1 MFKSV
6 NKVVWAFDAEWVP
19 DPEAGRRLFKLPE
32 EKTDA
37 EVIQKMWEEGG
48 ADEENPMPYLK
59 TTICRVI
66 SIAAVVRAVKENGEV
81 ALSLTALPHD
91 ATDPKQTSE
100 MEILSCFL
108 KAVGDKKPQLVG
120 FNSAKA
126 DLKILVQRAVAKG
139 IQAEKF
145 AKRPEKPWLG
155 DDYFDSRN
163 SEAHV
168 DLIEI
173 LGGYGSSNPS
183 LNETASVCGIPGKM
197 GVSGE
202 EVAPMWLEGRLAEIV
217 AYNECDALSTYLIWL
232 RMAYFGGFF
241 DQRQYSEEQ
250 AGVRNL
256 LSTEGTLPGKEHL
269 LEFLERW
276 EIWSPVETGK

>member
-1 MFKSV
+1 MFKTV
-6 NKVVWAFDAEWVP
+6 NKDVWAFDAEWVP
-19 DPEAGRRLFKLPE
+19 DPEAGRRLYQLQE
-32 EKTDA
+32 DTSDS
-37 EVIQKMWEEGG
+37 EVIRKMWEEGG

-66 SIAAVVRAVKENGEV
+66 SIAAVVRTEKENGDV

-91 ATDPKQTSE
+91 ITDPQQTTE
-100 MEILSCFL
+100 AAILSRFL
-108 KAVGDKKPQLVG
+108 NAVGEKKPQLVG

-126 DLKILVQRAVAKG
+126 DLKVLLQRAVANG
-139 IQAEKF
+139 IQAAKF
-145 AKRPEKPWLG
+145 AKRPNKPWEG
-155 DDYFDSRN
+155 YDYFDARN
-163 SEAHV
+163 SEGHV

-173 LGGYGSSNPS
+173 LGSYGKSNPS
-183 LNETASVCGIPGKM
+183 LNEMATVCGIPGKM

-202 EVAPMWLEGRLAEIV
+202 EVAPMWLEGRLTEIV

-232 RMAYFGGFF
+232 RVAYFGGFF
-241 DQRQYSEEQ
+241 DPQQYTEEQ
-250 AGVRNL
+250 ARVRNL

-276 EIWSPVETGK
+276 EMWSPVESA

>member
-1 MFKSV
+1 MFKTV
-6 NKVVWAFDAEWVP
+6 NKDVWAFDAEWVP
-19 DPEAGRRLFKLPE
+19 DPEAGRRLYQLQE
-32 EKTDA
+32 DTSDS
-37 EVIQKMWEEGG
+37 EVIRKMWEEGG

-66 SIAAVVRAVKENGEV
+66 SIAAVVRTEKENGDV
-81 ALSLTALPHD
+81 ALSLTALPHEI
-91 ATDPKQTSE
+91 ADPQQTTE
-100 MEILSCFL
+100 AAILSRFL
-108 KAVGDKKPQLVG
+108 NAVGEKKPQLVG

-126 DLKILVQRAVAKG
+126 DLKVLLQRAVANG
-139 IQAEKF
+139 IQAAKF
-145 AKRPEKPWLG
+145 AKRPNKPWEG
-155 DDYFDSRN
+155 YDYFDARN
-163 SEAHV
+163 SEGHV

-173 LGGYGSSNPS
+173 LGSYGKSNPS
-183 LNETASVCGIPGKM
+183 LNEMATVCGIPGKM

-202 EVAPMWLEGRLAEIV
+202 EVAPMWLEGRLTEIV

-241 DQRQYSEEQ
+241 DPQQYTEEQ
-250 AGVRNL
+250 ARVRNL

-276 EIWSPVETGK
+276 EMWSPVESA

>member
-1 MFKSV
+1 MFKTV
-6 NKVVWAFDAEWVP
+6 NKDVWAFDAEWVP
-19 DPEAGRRLFKLPE
+19 DPEAGRRLFQLAE
-32 EKTDA
+32 ETSDA

-59 TTICRVI
+59 TTICRVV
-66 SIAAVVRAVKENGEV
+66 SIAAVVRSVKENGEV

-91 ATDPKQTSE
+91 SADPKQVAE
-100 MEILSCFL
+100 AEILSRFL
-108 KAVGDKKPQLVG
+108 KAVGEIKPQLVG

-139 IQAEKF
+139 VQAAKY
-145 AKRPEKPWLG
+145 AKRPDKPWDG
-155 DDYFDSRN
+155 YDYFVSRN
-163 SEAHV
+163 NEGHV

-173 LGGYGSSNPS
+173 LGSYGKSNPS
-183 LNETASVCGIPGKM
+183 LNETATVCGIPGKM

-202 EVAPMWLEGRLAEIV
+202 EVAPMWLEGRLAKIV
-217 AYNECDALSTYLIWL
+217 AYNECDALTTYLIWL
-232 RMAYFGGFF
+232 RMAFFGGFF
-241 DQRQYSEEQ
+241 DQLQYAEEQ
-250 AGVRNL
+250 ARVRNL

-276 EIWSPVETGK
+276 EMWSPVEAG

>member
-19 DPEAGRRLFKLPE
+19 DPEAGRRLFQLAE
-32 EKTDA
+32 EITDA
-37 EVIQKMWEEGG
+37 EVIQKMWDEGR
-48 ADEENPMPYLK
+48 ADVENPMPYLK
-59 TTICRVI
+59 TTIYRVI

-100 MEILSCFL
+100 IEILSCFL

-139 IQAEKF
+139 VQAEKF

-250 AGVRNL
+250 EGVRKL

>member
-1 MFKSV
+1 
-6 NKVVWAFDAEWVP
+6 
-19 DPEAGRRLFKLPE
+19 
-32 EKTDA
+32 
-37 EVIQKMWEEGG
+37 
-48 ADEENPMPYLK
+48 MPYLK

-145 AKRPEKPWLG
+145 AKRPEKPLLG

-202 EVAPMWLEGRLAEIV
+202 EVAPMWLEGAVWLK
-217 AYNECDALSTYLIWL
+217 LSPTTSAMY
-232 RMAYFGGFF
+232 
-241 DQRQYSEEQ
+241 
-250 AGVRNL
+250 
-256 LSTEGTLPGKEHL
+256 
-269 LEFLERW
+269 
-276 EIWSPVETGK
+276 

>member
-1 MFKSV
+1 MFKTV
-6 NKVVWAFDAEWVP
+6 NKDVWAFDAEWVP
-19 DPEAGRRLFKLPE
+19 DPEAGRRLYQLQE
-32 EKTDA
+32 DTSDS
-37 EVIQKMWEEGG
+37 EVIRKMWEEGG

-66 SIAAVVRAVKENGEV
+66 SIAAVVRTEKENGDV
-81 ALSLTALPHD
+81 ALSLTALPHEI
-91 ATDPKQTSE
+91 ADPQQTTE
-100 MEILSCFL
+100 AAILSRFL
-108 KAVGDKKPQLVG
+108 NAVGEKKPQLVG

-126 DLKILVQRAVAKG
+126 DLKVLLQRAVANG
-139 IQAEKF
+139 IQAAKF
-145 AKRPEKPWLG
+145 AKRPNKPWEG
-155 DDYFDSRN
+155 YDYFDARN
-163 SEAHV
+163 SEGHV

-173 LGGYGSSNPS
+173 LGSYGKSNPS
-183 LNETASVCGIPGKM
+183 LNEMATVCGIPGKM
-197 GVSGE
+197 GISGE

-241 DQRQYSEEQ
+241 DLQQYTEEQ
-250 AGVRNL
+250 ARVRNL

-276 EIWSPVETGK
+276 EMWSPVESA

>member
-1 MFKSV
+1 MFKTV
-6 NKVVWAFDAEWVP
+6 NKDVWAFDAEWVP
-19 DPEAGRRLFKLPE
+19 DPEAGRRLYQLQE
-32 EKTDA
+32 DTSDS
-37 EVIQKMWEEGG
+37 EVIRKMWEEGG

-66 SIAAVVRAVKENGEV
+66 SIAAVVRTEKENGDV

-91 ATDPKQTSE
+91 ITDPQQTTE
-100 MEILSCFL
+100 AAILSRFL
-108 KAVGDKKPQLVG
+108 NAVGEKKPQLVG

-126 DLKILVQRAVAKG
+126 DLKVLLQRAVANG
-139 IQAEKF
+139 IQAAKF
-145 AKRPEKPWLG
+145 AKRPNKPWEG
-155 DDYFDSRN
+155 YDYFDARN
-163 SEAHV
+163 SEGHV

-173 LGGYGSSNPS
+173 LGSYGKSNPS
-183 LNETASVCGIPGKM
+183 LNEMATVCGIPGKM
-197 GVSGE
+197 GISGE

-241 DQRQYSEEQ
+241 DPQQYTEEQ
-250 AGVRNL
+250 ARVRNL

-276 EIWSPVETGK
+276 EMWSPVESA

>member
-1 MFKSV
+1 MFKTV
-6 NKVVWAFDAEWVP
+6 NKDVWAFDAEWVP
-19 DPEAGRRLFKLPE
+19 DPEAGRRLYQLQE
-32 EKTDA
+32 DTSDS
-37 EVIQKMWEEGG
+37 EVIRKMWEEGG

-66 SIAAVVRAVKENGEV
+66 SIAAVVRTEKENGDV

-91 ATDPKQTSE
+91 ITDPQQTTE
-100 MEILSCFL
+100 AAILSRFL
-108 KAVGDKKPQLVG
+108 NAVGEKKPQLVG

-126 DLKILVQRAVAKG
+126 DLKVLLQRAVANG
-139 IQAEKF
+139 IQAAKF
-145 AKRPEKPWLG
+145 AKRPNKPWEG
-155 DDYFDSRN
+155 YDYFDARN
-163 SEAHV
+163 SEGHV

-173 LGGYGSSNPS
+173 LGSYGKSNPS
-183 LNETASVCGIPGKM
+183 LNEMATVCGIPGKM
-197 GVSGE
+197 GISGE

-232 RMAYFGGFF
+232 RVAYFGGFF
-241 DQRQYSEEQ
+241 DPQQYTEEQ
-250 AGVRNL
+250 ARVRNL

-276 EIWSPVETGK
+276 GMWSQLNS

>member
-1 MFKSV
+1 MFKTV
-6 NKVVWAFDAEWVP
+6 NKDVWAFDAEWVP
-19 DPEAGRRLFKLPE
+19 DPEAGKRIFQLPE
-32 EKTDA
+32 ETTDA
-37 EVIQKMWEEGG
+37 EVIRKMWKEGG

-66 SIAAVVRAVKENGEV
+66 SIAAVVRTVKESGEI

-91 ATDPKQTSE
+91 AADPKQTTE
-100 MEILSCFL
+100 YEILSRFL
-108 KAVGDKKPQLVG
+108 KAVGQKRPQLVG

-126 DLKILVQRAVAKG
+126 DLKILLQRAVAKG
-139 IQAEKF
+139 VQAAKF

-155 DDYFDSRN
+155 YDYFDARN
-163 SEAHV
+163 SEGHI

-173 LGGYGSSNPS
+173 LGSYGKSNPS
-183 LNETASVCGIPGKM
+183 LNEMATVCGIPGKL

-232 RMAYFGGFF
+232 RMAFFGGFF
-241 DQRQYSEEQ
+241 DRRQYAEEQ
-250 AGVRNL
+250 ERVRKL
-256 LSTEGTLPGKEHL
+256 LSAEGTLPGKEHL

-276 EIWSPVETGK
+276 EMWSPVEVG

>member
-6 NKVVWAFDAEWVP
+6 NKDVWAFDAEWVP
-19 DPEAGRRLFKLPE
+19 DPEAGRRLYQLQE
-32 EKTDA
+32 DTSDS
-37 EVIQKMWEEGG
+37 EVIRKMWEEGG

-66 SIAAVVRAVKENGEV
+66 SIAAVVRTEKENGDV
-81 ALSLTALPHD
+81 ALSLTALPHEI
-91 ATDPKQTSE
+91 ADPQQTTE
-100 MEILSCFL
+100 AAILSRFL
-108 KAVGDKKPQLVG
+108 NAVGEKKPQLVG

-126 DLKILVQRAVAKG
+126 DLKVLLQRAVANG
-139 IQAEKF
+139 IQAAKF
-145 AKRPEKPWLG
+145 AKRPNKPWEG
-155 DDYFDSRN
+155 YDYFDARN
-163 SEAHV
+163 SEGHV

-173 LGGYGSSNPS
+173 LGSYGKSNPS
-183 LNETASVCGIPGKM
+183 LNEMATVCGIPGKM
-197 GVSGE
+197 GISGE

-232 RMAYFGGFF
+232 RVAYFGGFF
-241 DQRQYSEEQ
+241 DPQQYTEEQ
-250 AGVRNL
+250 ARVRNL

-276 EIWSPVETGK
+276 EMWSPVESA